1 MGKAEGVPVSHGV
14 YLMGSLCLAHPTLE
28 LHVEQT
34 SLKNRF
40 IAVPESRELEVF
52 GALLEKRGAKVLR
65 CPLVSIHDSPNTE
78 VIEAWLRQFV
88 ADPGD
93 DIILLTGEGL
103 RRLLGFAERAGG
115 TLKEDFIAALSK
127 VRKITR
133 GPKPGNALRKI
144 GLKTDLLGAAPT
156 TDGVIE
162 TLSEENLRGR
172 KISVQLYG
180 SNPNTPL
187 MEFLAKAGAVVST
200 VAPYIY
206 ADDSEDQ
213 QVLQLLDVLLA
224 GELDAFTFTSTPQVK
239 RLYQVA
245 DRKGLS
251 SYVTD
256 ALNGLEV
263 AAVGPVVADSLEELG
278 VKVSLMPESNYF
290 MKPLVRELEKKFS

>member
-1 MGKAEGVPVSHGV
+1 MADSESNTVVS
-14 YLMGSLCLAHPTLE
+14 SLNGRH
-28 LHVEQT
+28 
-34 SLKNRF
+34 
-40 IAVPESRELEVF
+40 IAVPESRELTLF
-52 GALLEKRGAKVLR
+52 STMLEKRGARVLR

-93 DIILLTGEGL
+93 DIILVTGEGL

-115 TLKEDFIAALSK
+115 TLKEDFIAALGK

-133 GPKPGNALRKI
+133 GPKPGNALRRI

-156 TDGVIE
+156 TEGVIE
-162 TLSEENLRGR
+162 TLSQENLSGR

-187 MEFLAKAGAVVST
+187 MEFLAKVGAVVTT

-245 DRKGLS
+245 DRKGLA

-263 AAVGPVVADSLEELG
+263 AAVGPVVAESLAELG

>member
-1 MGKAEGVPVSHGV
+1 MTNMDVKTEIS
-14 YLMGSLCLAHPTLE
+14 SLSGRH
-28 LHVEQT
+28 
-34 SLKNRF
+34 
-40 IAVPESRELEVF
+40 IAVPESREL
-52 GALLEKRGAKVLR
+52 ALFSTMLEKRGAKVLR
-65 CPLVSIHDSPNTE
+65 CPLVSIHDSPNTDI
-78 VIEAWLRQFV
+78 IEGWLRQFV

-115 TLKEDFIAALSK
+115 DLKDQFVAALQGI
-127 VRKITR
+127 RKITR

-144 GLKTDLLGAAPT
+144 GLKSDLLGANPT

-162 TLSEENLRGR
+162 TLSLENLKGR

-187 MEFLAKAGAVVST
+187 INFLKSQGAEVST
-200 VAPYIY
+200 VAPYVY

-213 QVLQLLDVLLA
+213 QVLDLLDVLLT

-239 RLYQVA
+239 RLYQIA
-245 DRKGLS
+245 DKKGLT

-256 ALNGLEV
+256 ALNNLEV
-263 AAVGPVVADSLEELG
+263 AAVGPVVADSLQELG
-278 VKVSLMPESNYF
+278 VRVSLMPESNYF
-290 MKPLVRELEKKFS
+290 MKPLVRELEKKFR

>member
-1 MGKAEGVPVSHGV
+1 MTNTDVKTEIS
-14 YLMGSLCLAHPTLE
+14 SLSGRH
-28 LHVEQT
+28 
-34 SLKNRF
+34 
-40 IAVPESRELEVF
+40 IAVPESREL
-52 GALLEKRGAKVLR
+52 ALFSTMLEKRGATVLR
-65 CPLVSIHDSPNTE
+65 CPLVSIHDSPNTAVVE
-78 VIEAWLRQFV
+78 DWLRGFV

-115 TLKEDFIAALSK
+115 TLKEDFIAALGR

-133 GPKPGNALRKI
+133 GPKPGNALRQI

-162 TLSEENLRGR
+162 TLSQEDLAGR
-172 KISVQLYG
+172 EISVQLYG
-180 SNPNTPL
+180 SNPNMPL
-187 MEFLAKAGAVVST
+187 MEFLKSRGAVVRT

-213 QVLQLLDVLLA
+213 QVLELLDVLLT
-224 GELDAFTFTSTPQVK
+224 GKLDAFTFTSTPQVK
-239 RLYQVA
+239 RLYQIA
-245 DRKGLS
+245 DKKGLTG
-251 SYVTD
+251 YVTD
-256 ALNGLEV
+256 ALNNLEV
-263 AAVGPVVADSLEELG
+263 AAVGPVVAESLEEIG